1 MVPTMGDW
9 PVSAWPMWP
18 LGLARSSPPDH
29 SRWRWLKGGLTSTDA
44 HLRVARQETWLRSLT
59 SAPAARYAAGTALIA
74 GSYYAFAQ
82 GGEALLLTGPAG
94 AFWPAT
100 GLGIAVLY
108 LAGLRWWPG
117 VLLGDLLSREFGMLP
132 VGTAVAESAGNLAR
146 ALVAVLILRHLAGPK
161 AGMDRLG
168 QVGAVLLAVAAG
180 EAISATVAMLALR
193 AGDVIESS
201 EMSVFWRSWWLGGVA
216 GGLVVLPLAL
226 AWAHPLAPAWRGR
239 GAWEGALMLA
249 AVVGLSA
256 IALSADQPLTY
267 LVFPALIWAALRFG
281 PQGATLAVAVA
292 VVSAVW
298 ATSNELGPF
307 VEHEASDSALNLQLF
322 ITFAALTTLC
332 LAAIV
337 SERRRAALELVQSRA
352 RIEAAGAAERRRL
365 EGELHDSAQNRLVG
379 LQIRLRLAEEGAQ
392 QTAPEVA
399 AVLAR
404 LQEDADAVGDELRR
418 IAHGMSPPR
427 LATHGLVEALR
438 AECSHSGIA
447 VDITGNH
454 VGHSTPEVETAVYL
468 CCLESIQNAAKHAG
482 RDASVTVE
490 LRRDTDDLV
499 FSVRDTGCGFDTR
512 MTTPGGGLT
521 SVRDRIDAVAGRLDI
536 ETAPGRGTTVRGVVP
551 WPPRAQ

>member
-1 MVPTMGDW
+1 VGGW
-9 PVSAWPMWP
+9 PCR
-18 LGLARSSPPDH
+18 LE
-29 SRWRWLKGGLTSTDA
+29 GGLTSTDA
-44 HLRVARQETWLRSLT
+44 QLRVAPRETWLRSLS
-59 SAPAARYAAGTALIA
+59 SAPSLRYAAGTALIA
-74 GSYYAFAQ
+74 ASYYAFAQ

-117 VLLGDLLSREFGMLP
+117 VLLGDLLSREFGLLP
-132 VGTAVAESAGNLAR
+132 LGTAVAESAGNIVR
-146 ALVAVLILRHLAGPK
+146 AVVAVLILRRLAGPR

-168 QVGAVLLAVAAG
+168 QVGAVLLAVGVG

-193 AGDVIESS
+193 AGDVIEPS

-216 GGLVVLPLAL
+216 GALVVVPLAL
-226 AWAHPLAPAWRGR
+226 AWAQPLASAWRGR

-307 VEHEASDSALNLQLF
+307 LEHEASDSALNLQLY

-352 RIEAAGAAERRRL
+352 RIAAAGAAERRRL

-392 QTAPEVA
+392 RTAPEVA
-399 AVLAR
+399 AMLAA
-404 LQEDADAVGDELRR
+404 LQDDADAVGDELRR

-427 LATHGLVEALR
+427 LATAGLVEALR

-447 VDITGNH
+447 VHITGDD
-454 VGHSTPEVETAVYL
+454 VGLSTPEVETAVYL

-482 RDASVTVE
+482 WDASVTVE
-490 LRRDTDDLV
+490 LRRDGDDLV

-512 MTTPGGGLT
+512 TTTPGGGLT

-551 WPPRAQ
+551 WPPRAP